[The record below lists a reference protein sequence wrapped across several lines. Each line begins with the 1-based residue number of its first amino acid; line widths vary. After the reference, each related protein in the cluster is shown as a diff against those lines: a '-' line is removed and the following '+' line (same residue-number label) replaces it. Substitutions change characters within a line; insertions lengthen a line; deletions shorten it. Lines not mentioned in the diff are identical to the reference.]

1 MDRDLVRVAVEA
13 ADVLDERFR
22 EQIDRIL
29 ETQREFSN
37 RLIAIERIA
46 QEEPAA
52 LELLKRRVEQVE
64 ETYAGH
70 SRWHQALIDGK
81 ATPGA
86 VEWICPKC
94 GGKVWAD
101 SSQASLRCFAC
112 GTPKPDSLE
121 AIREATGGA
130 WDGSE
135 PAKVEG
141 TAVKPDPLAKPAWWD
156 ESLIGDIR
164 WGQGD
169 TRPCR
174 WVDMSDAK
182 RELWVALADAIIDAE
197 LITRDELVA
206 EERRKAL
213 NEAADAVID
222 WSRQGYVNTGTFE
235 KIADNIRRR
244 AEGADE

>member
-1 MDRDLVRVAVEA
+1 MGRDLVRVAVEA

-37 RLIAIERIA
+37 RLIAIER
-46 QEEPAA
+46 QLQRDP
-52 LELLKRRVEQVE
+52 
-64 ETYAGH
+64 
-70 SRWHQALIDGK
+70 
-81 ATPGA
+81 
-86 VEWICPKC
+86 
-94 GGKVWAD
+94 
-101 SSQASLRCFAC
+101 
-112 GTPKPDSLE
+112 LE

-141 TAVKPDPLAKPAWWD
+141 TVVKPEIAKPAWWD
-156 ESLIGDIR
+156 DER
-164 WGQGD
+164 AQGFL
-169 TRPCR
+169 
-174 WVDMSDAK
+174 
-182 RELWVALADAIIDAE
+182 RELGWKAGEWQDRLYRDFRHHFIALADAIIDAE

-222 WSRQGYVNTGTFE
+222 WSRQGYVNTGTLE